1 MREMTDLFANLLLR
15 KLRFL
20 VLIGFAGIIG
30 VAAVNGWSWTTFIV
44 ILIAGVLLLLAWALF
59 SFWIWFF
66 RNAGRQ
72 ETR

>member
-1 MREMTDLFANLLLR
+1 MIDLFATVLLK

-20 VLIGFAGIIG
+20 VIVALCAIIG

-44 ILIAGVLLLLAWALF
+44 SFIAIGLLLFAWAIF
-59 SFWIWFF
+59 GFWIWFF

>member
-1 MREMTDLFANLLLR
+1 MTELFATLLLKR
-15 KLRFL
+15 LRFL
-20 VLIGFAGIIG
+20 VLIGLCGIIA
-30 VAAVNGWSWTTFIV
+30 VAAVNGWSWTTAIV
-44 ILIAGVLLLLAWALF
+44 ILIAGVLLLLAWAIF

>member
-1 MREMTDLFANLLLR
+1 MTVFELIATLLLKR
-15 KLRFL
+15 LRFL
-20 VLIGFAGIIG
+20 VILALAAIIG

-44 ILIAGVLLLLAWALF
+44 IVVACGLLLFAWALF
-59 SFWIWFF
+59 GFWIWFF